1 MSTDERT
8 PTIAL
13 SAYTLRQWDVTI
25 ESIPLPSLLSNE
37 ALSADIAEIVC
48 VEIEQNERVHGASTA
63 VHLDEA
69 KISSTMGVMAATAP
83 TKRRERHGSS
93 SCPLSTQG

>member
-1 MSTDERT
+1 MSTAERT

-37 ALSADIAEIVC
+37 ALSAEIVC